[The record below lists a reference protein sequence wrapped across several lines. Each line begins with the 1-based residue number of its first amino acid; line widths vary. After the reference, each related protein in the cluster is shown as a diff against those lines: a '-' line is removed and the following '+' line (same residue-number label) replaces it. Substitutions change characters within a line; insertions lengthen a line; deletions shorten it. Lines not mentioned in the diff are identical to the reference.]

1 MISDFFTI
9 AQASQ
14 LIQKRELS
22 PVDLIDSCLK
32 RIKRIDGQINSF
44 IHVLEDSAR
53 IQALLAEKE
62 IASGHYKGLLHGIP
76 IGLKDVYETADIP
89 TTCHSK
95 IMIKHIPK
103 ADAHSVMRLKRAG
116 AIIIGKLATHEFA
129 FGGPSFDLPWPPAR
143 NPWDITRFTGGS
155 SSGTGASVAAGLV
168 LGGTASDTGGSIRTP
183 AAYCGVTGIKPTF
196 GLISRKGVLP
206 LSYSLDHAGLMAW
219 TAEDC
224 AILLQSMAGFDP
236 EDPVSINHPIPDYH
250 SSLTGDIKGLR
261 IGFLRHFYTTGI
273 EANVLTCNAIDTAA
287 RQFEELG
294 CSIKEIHL
302 SPLNEWA
309 TCGTIIMMAEAYA
322 IHETNLRTRFMDYGE
337 VFRDRMALAGLITSA
352 DYIQA
357 IRRRRELIDEFE
369 TIMTDFD
376 VILTAVV
383 RNEAPKIEL
392 VGKFSIF
399 EKPLLTMPFNVTGSP
414 AVSVCCGYTEA
425 GLPLAMQIIGKR
437 FNDAKVLRVADAYEK
452 STPWRQRRP
461 LICL

>member
-1 MISDFFTI
+1 MISDFLTI

-22 PVDLIDSCLK
+22 PVELIDGCLK
-32 RIKRIDGQINSF
+32 RIKRIDGRINSF
-44 IHVLEDSAR
+44 IHVLEDNAR
-53 IQALLAEKE
+53 AEALLAERE

-76 IGLKDVYETADIP
+76 IGLKDVYETAGIP

-95 IMIKHIPK
+95 IMMNHIPK
-103 ADAHSVMRLKRAG
+103 ADAHSVMRLKQAG
-116 AIIIGKLATHEFA
+116 AIIMGKLATYEFA
-129 FGGPSFDLPWPPAR
+129 FGGPSFDLPWPPAL

-155 SSGTGASVAAGLV
+155 SSGTGASIAAGLV

-196 GLISRKGVLP
+196 GLISRKGMIP
-206 LSYSLDHAGLMAW
+206 LSFSLDHAGLMAW

-250 SSLTGDIKGLR
+250 SSLTGNVKGLR
-261 IGFLRHFYTTGI
+261 IGFLRHFYTTGAV
-273 EANVLTCNAIDTAA
+273 ANVLTCNAIDAA
-287 RQFEELG
+287 AKTFEELG
-294 CSIKEIHL
+294 CSVNEIHL
-302 SPLNEWA
+302 SPLNDWT
-309 TCGTIIMMAEAYA
+309 TCGNLIMMAEAYA
-322 IHETNLRTRFMDYGE
+322 IHEDNLRTRFMDYGE
-337 VFRDRMALAGLITSA
+337 VFRGRMALAGLITSA

-357 IRRRRELIDEFE
+357 TRRRRELIEEFDRK
-369 TIMTDFD
+369 IADFD

-383 RNEAPKIEL
+383 RNEAPKIEM

-414 AVSVCCGYTEA
+414 AISICCGYTET

-437 FNDAKVLRVADAYEK
+437 FDDVTVLRVADAYERC
-452 STPWRQRRP
+452 TPWRQRRP
-461 LICL
+461 LI